1 MNDKVLAMIMA
12 GGKGSRLFPLT
23 KHRAKPA
30 VPFGGKYRIIDF
42 VLSNFINSGIFSI
55 YVITQFLS
63 QSLTEHLK
71 DGWQFGSNILRD
83 HFITPVPAQM
93 RTGGKWYQ
101 GTADAIYQNI
111 QLIENHKP
119 DIVAVFGADHIY
131 RMDIRQMLSFHRAK
145 NSDVTIATL
154 PLPRSEASEFGVI
167 QVDEDWR
174 IIGFQ
179 EKPKDPIP
187 IPGQPDMALISMG
200 NYLFNSGI
208 LQEVIKKD
216 AESSDSE
223 HDFGKSIFPDI
234 YEKQRLFAYN
244 FKRNKIPGVIASEKN
259 DYWRDVGT
267 LEAYLESHMELLS
280 PTPPFDLYNHLWP
293 IKTASYSSP
302 PAKFACDSDGKR
314 PEISNSIIAE
324 GSIINA
330 ATIINSVLGRNIIVE
345 SGAHIEN
352 SIILNDVRICAG
364 AKIRNSIID
373 KKVNIAKDETVG
385 YDAAQDRKKYHVSE
399 TGIVVI
405 ERGSGMAS

>member
-55 YVITQFLS
+55 YVLTQFLS
-63 QSLTEHLK
+63 QSLTEHIK

-93 RTGGKWYQ
+93 RAGDRWYE
-101 GTADAIYQNI
+101 GTADAIFQNI
-111 QLIENHKP
+111 QLIENHNP

-131 RMDIRQMLSFHRAK
+131 RMDIRQMLSFHRSKKA
-145 NSDVTIATL
+145 DVTIATL
-154 PLPRSEASEFGVI
+154 PLPLSEAGAFGVI

-179 EKPKDPIP
+179 EKPENPIP

-208 LQEVIKKD
+208 LLDVLAKD
-216 AESSDSE
+216 ADRKDSE

-234 YEKQRLFAYN
+234 YRTKSLYAYN
-244 FKRNKIPGVIASEKN
+244 FKRNKIPGVISSEKN

-267 LEAYLESHMELLS
+267 LEAYLDSHMELLS
-280 PTPPFDLYNHLWP
+280 RTPPFDLYNNLWP
-293 IKTASYSSP
+293 IKTSSYSSP
-302 PAKFACDSDGKR
+302 PAKFACDADGNR
-314 PEISNSIIAE
+314 PEISNSIISE

-330 ATIINSVLGRNIIVE
+330 ATIKNSVLGRNIVVE
-345 SGAHIEN
+345 SGAHIED
-352 SIILNDVRICAG
+352 SIILNDVKIGAR
-364 AKIRNSIID
+364 AKIRRAIID
-373 KKVNIAKDETVG
+373 KKVAVADDDTVG
-385 YDAAQDRKKYHVSE
+385 YDQPKDMERYHVSD